1 MKSSIKSES
10 NSHIMKNNSNL
21 PIQTLN
27 INEHT
32 NEKNDI
38 RNNKSEICKNMNDD
52 TNKKENREHNRIIKK
67 ESKHDISSDENL
79 LEISRLKSYSK
90 ASNGSSINEE
100 CHSKKNT
107 YIKGNDKKSIHNHKS
122 AKSIKSKCQQAD
134 SMKNDEINDN
144 ILFSVEHVDSKHNNN
159 VYIID
164 HHEDVSNST
173 SKDIDNYPTEKADN
187 ILLNNNYNTNIKVFE
202 KASKKFTESNTSFS
216 EYITIRNTN
225 ELSNEKTI
233 PSLNNTLLLEDSENN
248 LLNVIHPMDDMND
261 SDTNISE
268 NKNNNKFY
276 RYDSDDSDD
285 DGDDDYIN
293 NNNNNNNNLNNY
305 TLEENNDNQI
315 IKMES
320 SYSNKYLKTKKS
332 NDKCNKLSPN
342 DSINIIKSLI
352 SPQRT
357 KKSITENLGFDNM
370 EQLQTEFQE
379 FMKSYSKNKET
390 NEEKKSEI
398 IRSSQNSKIFKE
410 NNNSQRKDLIQIN
423 SIISDINYPIRNKSQ
438 SRSETE
444 NQNKDQKNYQSY
456 KITNHNSSSNSSSD
470 SSDNLDFNIPT
481 FNNISSSYDK

>member
-1 MKSSIKSES
+1 MISLTSLNMNNNPLLDKREDENYLNSHLKSLSYNDIIVKSMKSSIKSES

-187 ILLNNNYNTNIKVFE
+187 ILLNNNYNTNIK
-202 KASKKFTESNTSFS
+202 
-216 EYITIRNTN
+216 
-225 ELSNEKTI
+225 
-233 PSLNNTLLLEDSENN
+233 
-248 LLNVIHPMDDMND
+248 
-261 SDTNISE
+261 
-268 NKNNNKFY
+268 
-276 RYDSDDSDD
+276 
-285 DGDDDYIN
+285 
-293 NNNNNNNNLNNY
+293 
-305 TLEENNDNQI
+305 
-315 IKMES
+315 
-320 SYSNKYLKTKKS
+320 YLKTKKS

-481 FNNISSSYDK
+481 FNNISKWFSIGYIFTISGSSTNYSDF